1 MIEIQHAENQPGPEQ
16 SRLLV
21 FARVPLLGRVK
32 SRLAATIGN
41 EAALATYR
49 ELLAI
54 TREAVVAS
62 GVPAT
67 VWLADTAGAAPTAA
81 EAGEWPGLAVR
92 CQPAGDLG
100 ERMTAAFAHA
110 FAEGAGRVVII
121 GTDCPGLRAAHL
133 AQAFASLAEND
144 LVLGPAT
151 DGGYYLLGLQAPRPT
166 LFQDKPWSTATVLA
180 ETVAEARRLGL
191 RVALLPE
198 LRDVDDATDLAE
210 WRAQTHAAPAQ

>member
-1 MIEIQHAENQPGPEQ
+1 MNESQVTEPLADVGQ

-32 SRLAATIGN
+32 SRLAASIGN
-41 EAALATYR
+41 EAALETYR

-62 GVPAT
+62 GVPVT
-67 VWLADTAGAAPTAA
+67 VWLAETAGPIPTAA
-81 EAGEWPGLAVR
+81 ETREWPALAVQ
-92 CQPAGDLG
+92 CQPVGDLG
-100 ERMTAAFAHA
+100 ERMAAAFYHA

-133 AQAFASLAEND
+133 THAFAALAEHD
-144 LVLGPAT
+144 VVLGPAT
-151 DGGYYLLGLQAPRPT
+151 DGGYYLLGLRAPCPA
-166 LFQDKPWSTATVLA
+166 LFENKQWSTPTVLA

-191 RVALLPE
+191 RVTLLAE
-198 LRDVDDATDLAE
+198 LRDVDDAADLAE
-210 WRAQTHAAPAQ
+210 WRAQTHAVSAP